1 MSKGVIYLFSSS
13 VKELCK
19 IGRTDNLKERKRNI
33 EANGYHNVSGLKLI
47 YAVESE
53 DMVSDENFIKELLK
67 RLRIG
72 DSELYQ
78 VNKDSAIMLLSKIG
92 KVVFPESQILADEI
106 KNEAQENVSSE
117 VLPSGVY
124 LCNIKVDNKEYNATL
139 EIINGSL
146 IMKKES
152 NINER
157 FDKLNDSYKR
167 MRELMVVKDGI
178 LQDDFEV
185 SSVSAAASLVAGHLK
200 NGWDIWK
207 DHNGYKI
214 NKYRNK

>member
-1 MSKGVIYLFSSS
+1 MAKGIIYLFSTS

-53 DMVSDENFIKELLK
+53 DMVGDENFIKELLK
-67 RLRIG
+67 KLRIG

-92 KVVFPESQILADEI
+92 KAVFPESQIRVDEI
-106 KNEAQENVSSE
+106 KSEAQENISSE

-124 LCNIKVDNKEYNATL
+124 SCNTRVDNKEYNAKL

-146 IMKKES
+146 IMKKGS
-152 NINER
+152 NINEK
-157 FDKLNDSYKR
+157 FDRLNDPYKKL
-167 MRELMVVKDGI
+167 RESMVVVDSI

-200 NGWDIWK
+200 NGWDVWK
-207 DHNGYKI
+207 DLNGDKI
-214 NKYRNK
+214 DKYRDK